1 MAKKKQPN
9 LLPGASVDPYV
20 VRARRSPAAVE
31 KKGSMT
37 SPTSDP
43 VRSIPT
49 DPNSFL
55 NKAIKPTA
63 NAIPTN
69 QIKLAVPTEASL
81 SITLR
86 IVE

>member
-1 MAKKKQPN
+1 
-9 LLPGASVDPYV
+9 
-20 VRARRSPAAVE
+20 
-31 KKGSMT
+31 MT
-37 SPTSDP
+37 SPTSEP

-49 DPNSFL
+49 GPSSLL

-69 QIKLAVPTEASL
+69 QIQLAVPKEASL